1 MGKNIQKVQD
11 MLSGNFKTKIQVGA
25 IPDNVHEGRKVGDI
39 WTDSDGVQWEQK
51 NGYRSKINKL
61 PDVGLF
67 SKQCKDC
74 QKNCS
79 PKTSKPW
86 DRDSFKWNG
95 RCYYCQ
101 IDYEAQFTR
110 KINGTELDKFQS
122 EEGRKKWD
130 KLSKKEQKKILDK
143 SLDGHDRYL
152 IERTKN
158 YIEGWK
164 KDEKIW
170 KKEIDEEKVFDKSVA
185 NALANGNV
193 EMTINKNKTMTK

>member
-1 MGKNIQKVQD
+1 MSKNLQKVKE
-11 MLSGNFKTKIQVGA
+11 MLDGNYKNKIQVGH
-25 IPDNVHEGRKVGDI
+25 IPDNVHANREIGDK

-61 PDVGLF
+61 VSVGLGD
-67 SKQCKDC
+67 QCSDCKKLIVKGWDKD
-74 QKNCS
+74 S
-79 PKTSKPW
+79 Y
-86 DRDSFKWNG
+86 KWNE

-101 IDYEAQFTR
+101 IDFEAQFTR
-110 KINGTELDKFQS
+110 KTGGTELDKFQS

-130 KLSKKEQKKILDK
+130 KLSKKEQKKLLDK
-143 SLDGHDRYL
+143 SLDGHDRYI

-158 YIEGWK
+158 YIEGWQ
-164 KDEKIW
+164 
-170 KKEIDEEKVFDKSVA
+170 KENEIFIKERDEEKVFDKSVA

>member
-1 MGKNIQKVQD
+1 LDGNYKN
-11 MLSGNFKTKIQVGA
+11 KIQVGH
-25 IPDNVHEGRKVGDI
+25 IPDNVHANREIGDK

-61 PDVGLF
+61 VSVGLGD
-67 SKQCKDC
+67 QCSDCKKLIVKGWDKD
-74 QKNCS
+74 S
-79 PKTSKPW
+79 Y
-86 DRDSFKWNG
+86 KWNE

-101 IDYEAQFTR
+101 IDFEAQFTR
-110 KINGTELDKFQS
+110 KTGGTELDKFQS

-130 KLSKKEQKKILDK
+130 KLSKKEQKKLLDK
-143 SLDGHDRYL
+143 SLDGHDRYI

-158 YIEGWK
+158 YIEGWQ
-164 KDEKIW
+164 
-170 KKEIDEEKVFDKSVA
+170 KENEIFIKERDEEKVFDKSVA